1 MGCGPSQPAE
11 RQRQRRVPA
20 PRKGWQEGGEANVIL
35 TQSGENCYSQVEA
48 ALPKDTVDN
57 AECLEQQTQ
66 VGSLPGTILE
76 SSPSPGERNRRANSD
91 LVTKGLIN
99 KPQPLENRERQK
111 SSDILEELIVQGIIQ
126 NPSKIFRN
134 GESYDV
140 MVSTTEKPLRK
151 PPARLEKLKIRKEVK
166 DFTVQDIEEKMQA
179 TVQERRKVTKEE
191 IRKRL
196 QSDRRLPPA
205 SHSDSAEPGGAEFAF
220 AKGHHALSSASFE
233 LSHLQGGKTLNRK
246 KSKSDATSIDRNYDY
261 ESIGGVESDMSYNQ
275 ADDIF

>member
-20 PRKGWQEGGEANVIL
+20 PRKGWQEGGEANVTV

-57 AECLEQQTQ
+57 AACLEQQTQ
-66 VGSLPGTILE
+66 VGGLPGTILE

-91 LVTKGLIN
+91 LVTRGLIN
-99 KPQPLENRERQK
+99 KPQTLENRERQK

-140 MVSTTEKPLRK
+140 MVSTTGKPLRK
-151 PPARLEKLKIRKEVK
+151 PPARLEKLKLRKEVK

-179 TVQERRKVTKEE
+179 TAQEHRKTKEE

-196 QSDRRLPPA
+196 WSGRHLPPA
-205 SHSDSAEPGGAEFAF
+205 SHSDSAELGGAEVAF

-233 LSHLQGGKTLNRK
+233 LSHLQEGKTLNRK
-246 KSKSDATSIDRNYDY
+246 KSKSDATSIDMNYND
-261 ESIGGVESDMSYNQ
+261 ESIGVVESDMSYNQ
-275 ADDIF
+275 EDDIF